1 MKWKAKMDEL
11 GLTNETISQGLKTK
25 IKDYYTL
32 VDGMEEARQSLEDA
46 SEDDDIDELTDDVNE
61 LEEVVEIADN
71 NLAKGMEVFFKNKDR
86 YAEMSKHLSKGRP
99 RKDGQPSVP
108 KVATPTPTPT
118 PTPKPTPTP
127 QVAAS
132 GVVVEEKKKSS
143 TSWIL
148 LGGLALV
155 VTLGAVNIF
164 KNND

>member
-1 MKWKAKMDEL
+1 
-11 GLTNETISQGLKTK
+11 
-25 IKDYYTL
+25 
-32 VDGMEEARQSLEDA
+32 MEEARQSLEDA

-61 LEEVVEIADN
+61 LEEAVEIADN

-118 PTPKPTPTP
+118 PTP
-127 QVAAS
+127 QVASS
-132 GVVVEEKKKSS
+132 GVVVEQKKKSS